1 MPEIITRKEA
11 LEKKLSRYFTG
22 KPCKYGHVCERFS
35 SNNNCLI
42 CKNEKL
48 KKYQKSEK
56 GKKILKSYLQSEKG
70 RTALKKSQKK
80 YFQSEKG
87 IAALKR
93 GQRKYFNS
101 EKGKEKMKNAVRK
114 GVKKYLQTEKG
125 KAVKKKA
132 NKKYQQSEKGKKWI
146 KNKLENDPSFKM
158 ASRQRMRIADLL
170 SKKGI
175 HKKGKT
181 LRLIGC
187 SAKFLSDYIESKFK
201 PGMNW
206 NNYGIYGWHVDHIK
220 PLSKFDLEDPDQQK
234 IAFHYTNLQ
243 PLWANENI
251 KKSNKY

>member
-1 MPEIITRKEA
+1 MAEAISKKES
-11 LEKKLSRYFTG
+11 LKISQ
-22 KPCKYGHVCERFS
+22 
-35 SNNNCLI
+35 
-42 CKNEKL
+42 
-48 KKYQKSEK
+48 KKYRQSEK
-56 GKKILKSYLQSEKG
+56 GK
-70 RTALKKSQKK
+70 
-80 YFQSEKG
+80 
-87 IAALKR
+87 AALKR
-93 GQRKYFNS
+93 NQ
-101 EKGKEKMKNAVRK
+101 
-114 GVKKYLQTEKG
+114 
-125 KAVKKKA
+125 
-132 NKKYQQSEKGKKWI
+132 KKYQQSEKGKAALKKGKEKYFKSEKGKAALERATQKFFGSERGKLLVKKYRESEKGKAVIRIANKKYAQGKGKIWV

-201 PGMNW
+201 PGMDW

>member
-1 MPEIITRKEA
+1 MPGVISRKEA
-11 LEKKLSRYFTG
+11 LEKKLKRYFTG
-22 KPCKYGHVCERFS
+22 IPCKHNHVCERLV
-35 SNNNCLI
+35 SNSNCLFCSNKRI
-42 CKNEKL
+42 
-48 KKYQKSEK
+48 KKYQ
-56 GKKILKSYLQSEKG
+56 
-70 RTALKKSQKK
+70 
-80 YFQSEKG
+80 
-87 IAALKR
+87 
-93 GQRKYFNS
+93 
-101 EKGKEKMKNAVRK
+101 
-114 GVKKYLQTEKG
+114 
-125 KAVKKKA
+125 
-132 NKKYQQSEKGKKWI
+132 KKYQQSEKGRAALKRSQKKYFESEKGKAALKQGQRKYLKTAKGREKMKNVLSKAVKKYRESEKGKAVIRIANKKYAQGKGKIWV

>member
-1 MPEIITRKEA
+1 MAEAISKKEA
-11 LEKKLSRYFTG
+11 LKISQ
-22 KPCKYGHVCERFS
+22 
-35 SNNNCLI
+35 
-42 CKNEKL
+42 
-48 KKYQKSEK
+48 KKYRQSEK
-56 GKKILKSYLQSEKG
+56 GK
-70 RTALKKSQKK
+70 
-80 YFQSEKG
+80 
-87 IAALKR
+87 AALKR
-93 GQRKYFNS
+93 NQ
-101 EKGKEKMKNAVRK
+101 
-114 GVKKYLQTEKG
+114 
-125 KAVKKKA
+125 
-132 NKKYQQSEKGKKWI
+132 KKYQQSEKGKAALKKSKEKYFKSEKGKAALERATQKFFGSERGKLLVKKYRESEKGKAVIRIANKKYAQGKGKIWV